1 MAGGTYNLIKEYSS
15 LKVDETA
22 SFVDLSTTPCWVIA
36 VVRLDKP
43 LTYSRKQKGSVPL
56 DPSVAAKAR
65 GKTLVITTD
74 CRAMQVQGSKES
86 HTKQLSASLAPG
98 SYNYLSE
105 ILPGDWVLAWMVHGQ
120 DRLDDLVSRIQ
131 AGKACNRFDDG
142 LKFVGRAE
150 SVRKRMRRDPGGK
163 RSTSYNLTAFMFKE
177 LDTQIFYD
185 QNLSD
190 GTLESQNIGQ
200 WLARVGTDI
209 REVFAVDAEEGV
221 QNDNVH
227 LLIPTFLEIL
237 VGRGVSKAITD
248 DVPAQL
254 SSFTGGGPAADT
266 VKEAPFAYL
275 VPKEVGALL
284 GKSSRDASKG
294 GGVLAYADILEVL
307 FGVQNYSNSQVNQA
321 GVFVPDIQTEDK
333 LTTAT
338 HRYTGTPM
346 LGCFLPQM
354 PTFDNRPLWELLKQ
368 YLNPVVN
375 EMYTCLR
382 VSSGDQANGAVVPSV
397 VLRQI
402 PFTTPVLAEKLDG
415 DKDGIS
421 YTGFMDLPR
430 WVIHGALVEDADV
443 GRSDSTRCNFVHVY
457 GQDADSANLTVTEQ
471 LAQNSPIRDDVD
483 IQRSG
488 LHAYMGT
495 VACRIGDQVG
505 KTPSQWMELI
515 ADHVIGS
522 QWTLNGTL
530 MCKGIQSP
538 ICEGDNLEFD
548 GVVYHI
554 ESVAHAVASDATT
567 GKRSW
572 TTTISVVNGLDANN
586 SDTDVDVNHPMY
598 PGFDPDDLTF
608 YDPGF
613 SAEGTQPTQK
623 QPTGFENAD

>member
-1 MAGGTYNLIKEYSS
+1 VAGGTYNLIKEYSS

-22 SFVDLSTTPCWVIA
+22 PFVDLSTTPCWVIA

-43 LTYSRKQKGSVPL
+43 LTYSRKDKASVPL
-56 DPSVAAKAR
+56 DPSAAAQAR
-65 GKTLVITTD
+65 GKTLVITAD
-74 CRAMQVQGSKES
+74 CTSMQIQGAKES

-98 SYNYLSE
+98 NYNYINE
-105 ILPGDWVLAWMVHGQ
+105 ILPGDWVLAWIVHGQ

-150 SVRKRMRRDPGGK
+150 SVRKDFQRDPGGRK
-163 RSTSYNLTAFMFKE
+163 AVRYDLTAFMFKE

-185 QNLSD
+185 ENLSD

-209 REVFAVDAEEGV
+209 REVFAINAEAGV
-221 QNDNVH
+221 QDDNVH

-237 VGRGVSKAITD
+237 VGRGVSKSIND

-254 SSFTGGGPAADT
+254 SAFTGGGPAANT

-307 FGVQNYSNSQVNQA
+307 FGVQNYSNSQTNQA
-321 GVFVPDIQTEDK
+321 GVFVPDIAADDE

-382 VSSGDQANGAVVPSV
+382 VSSGDQANGAVLPSV
-397 VLRQI
+397 VVRQI

-415 DKDGIS
+415 DINGIA
-421 YTGFMDLPR
+421 YTGFMDMPR
-430 WVIHGALVEDADV
+430 WVLPGALVNGGNM
-443 GRSDSTRCNFVHVY
+443 GRSDATRCNFVHVY

-471 LAQNSPIRDDVD
+471 LAQNAPIRDDVD
-483 IQRSG
+483 VQRSG
-488 LHAYMGT
+488 LHAYMAT
-495 VACRIGDQVG
+495 VACRIGQQVG

-515 ADHVIGS
+515 ADHIIGS

-530 MCKGIQSP
+530 SCKGIQSP

-554 ESVAHAVASDATT
+554 ESVAHACSTDATN
-567 GKRSW
+567 GKRRW
-572 TTTISVVNGLDANN
+572 MTTINVVNGLDANN
-586 SDTDVDVNHPMY
+586 SNTDTDVNHPMY

-613 SAEGTQPTQK
+613 TAESTQPAQK
-623 QPTGFENAD
+623 RPTDFENAS